1 MRTVYR
7 EMCLNY
13 FRSIFPDEEKSG
25 KGWIDSE
32 DLKFEVEYLL

>member
-13 FRSIFPDEEKSG
+13 FRSIFLDEEKNG

-32 DLKFEVEYLL
+32 DLKLEVEYLL